1 MTPSHYIAIGLAS
14 LLLIMLV
21 FTLLKGIIR
30 TLVMVVGICL
40 AIGLWLF
47 IQSNGFALLAFVT
60 SSPEPWMVQACAY
73 GLALAVLVVFYHAV
87 TWFSSLFSPRKFS
100 KGGIVTTFLMLL
112 LMLWLG
118 AVGISYYANI
128 ALVSYYHDLALA
140 HGRGEQDPP
149 LPIFCRMKNTMSLS
163 PLTQWL
169 GRVDPMD
176 SPART
181 RLACLVSYGCTLSEA
196 EYTRFYNERLRHHGI
211 PQPTRFLDLFGDTG
225 LRTFVQEGHFVSLLE
240 NERLNT
246 FLSFSD
252 TEEKL
257 MKMYD

>member
-1 MTPSHYIAIGLAS
+1 MSSSHYIAIALS
-14 LLLIMLV
+14 SILLLFLI

-30 TLVMVVGICL
+30 TLVMVAGICL

-47 IQSNGFALLAFVT
+47 IQSNGFTLLSFVT
-60 SSPEPWMVQACAY
+60 SSPQPWMVQACAY
-73 GLALAVLVVFYHAV
+73 GLALAVLMVFYHAV

-100 KGGIVTTFLMLL
+100 KGGVLTTLLMLL

-118 AVGISYYANI
+118 AIGISYYANI
-128 ALVSYYHDLALA
+128 ARVSYYHDLALA
-140 HGRGEQDPP
+140 TQRAEAPP
-149 LPIFCRMKNTMSLS
+149 ELPLFCRIKDTMSRS

-169 GRVDPMD
+169 EHIDPMD
-176 SPART
+176 SPSRT
-181 RLACLVSYGCTLSEA
+181 RLACLVAYGCSLSEE
-196 EYTRFYNERLRHHGI
+196 EYTRFFEERLRHCGI
-211 PQPTRFLDLFGDTG
+211 PQATRFLDLFGDPG

-246 FLSFSD
+246 FLGFMD

-257 MKMYD
+257 PRFY

>member
-14 LLLIMLV
+14 LLTVVLV

-60 SSPEPWMVQACAY
+60 SSPKPWMVQGCAY
-73 GLALAVLVVFYHAV
+73 GLALAVLMVFYHAIS
-87 TWFSSLFSPRKFS
+87 WFSSLFSPRKFS
-100 KGGIVTTFLMLL
+100 KGGVVTTFLMLL

-118 AVGISYYANI
+118 AIGISYYANI

-149 LPIFCRMKNTMSLS
+149 LPLFCRAKNTMSGS
-163 PLTQWL
+163 PLTRWL
-169 GRVDPMD
+169 EHIDPMD

-181 RLACLVSYGCTLSEA
+181 RLACLVAYGCSLSET

-211 PQPTRFLDLFGDTG
+211 PQATRFLDLFGDRG
-225 LRTFVQEGHFVSLLE
+225 LRAFVRDGHFVSLLE

-257 MKMYD
+257 MEIFD